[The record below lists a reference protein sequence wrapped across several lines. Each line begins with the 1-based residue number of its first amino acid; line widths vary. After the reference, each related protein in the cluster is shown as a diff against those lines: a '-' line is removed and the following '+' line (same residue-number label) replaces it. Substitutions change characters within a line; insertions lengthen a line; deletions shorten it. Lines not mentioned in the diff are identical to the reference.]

1 MFEREHA
8 KLDAMIVR
16 ARTELHRY
24 RDFGQPDDAF
34 ITDLVRQ
41 FVAQIEQ
48 HPAAAGPAHMAF
60 SLYRMVILQERLDTL
75 LDLMNLE
82 KEPQPHV

>member
-1 MFEREHA
+1 MFEKEHA
-8 KLDAMIVR
+8 KLDTMIAR
-16 ARTELHRY
+16 ARKELHRY
-24 RDFGQPDDAF
+24 RDAGQPDDDF

-41 FVAQIEQ
+41 FVAQAAQ

-60 SLYRMVILQERLDTL
+60 SLYRMVILQERLDQL

-82 KEPQPHV
+82 KETHV